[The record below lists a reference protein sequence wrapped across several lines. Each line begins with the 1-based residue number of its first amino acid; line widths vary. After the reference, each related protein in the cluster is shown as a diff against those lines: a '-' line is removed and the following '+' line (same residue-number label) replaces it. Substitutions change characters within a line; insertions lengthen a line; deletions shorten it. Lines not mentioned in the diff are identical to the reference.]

1 MKNNFAVENC
11 YLGIELGSTRI
22 KACLIG
28 EDYAPVVTGG
38 ASWENQYKNGYFTYA
53 LEEIH
58 KGIQACYAEFKANV
72 TAMTGKAPTTFA
84 AMGIS
89 GMMHGY
95 LAFDKEGNL
104 LTPFRTWRNTTTESA
119 ATALTE
125 LFGFNVPLRWS
136 ISHLYQAIL
145 NGEAHTP
152 RIAHITTLA
161 GYIHYLLTGR
171 WELGVCEASGMFP
184 VNAEG
189 NGYHK
194 EMLEKFNAL
203 IADKGYSWRLED
215 ILPAIK
221 PCSDNTAVLTEA
233 GARFLDPEGDL
244 KPGILLCP
252 PEGDAGTGMVAT
264 NAVRP
269 KTGNVSAGTSVF
281 SMLVLDAPLKG
292 VYPEIDVVSTPS
304 GHPVAMVHGN
314 NGCSELDLWV
324 KIFGEFAELMGKPAD
339 LSELYTKLYT
349 HAMTG
354 SADAD
359 GIVAYNH
366 LAAEPVAKVEG
377 GCPMYLRT
385 KDSKL
390 TLASFFRSQL
400 YATVTA
406 IRLGTDILT
415 RQEQVIVSRL
425 NAHGGLFKVKG
436 VAAQCLADALN
447 CDVTVTESAA
457 EGGAW
462 GMALLA
468 AYAAQAST
476 ETLDDWLDT
485 AVFSSVK
492 GETCHPTADGVS
504 GFNTYLTD
512 YVKGLAAQ
520 RAIFEI

>member
-1 MKNNFAVENC
+1 MKSSFATEKC

-22 KACLIG
+22 KACLID
-28 EDYAPVVTGG
+28 ETYDPVAVGG
-38 ASWENQYKNGYFTYA
+38 VCWENQYKNGYFTYDMA
-53 LEEIH
+53 DIH
-58 KGIQACYAEFKANV
+58 HGIQACYADFKEKIKAE
-72 TAMTGKAPTTFA
+72 TGNAPTTFA
-84 AMGIS
+84 GMGIS

-95 LAFDKEGNL
+95 LAFDAQDNL
-104 LTPFRTWRNTTTESA
+104 LTPFRTWRNTTTEPA

-125 LFGFNVPLRWS
+125 LFGFNIPLRWS
-136 ISHLYQAIL
+136 IAHLYQAIL
-145 NGEAHTP
+145 NGEEHTS

-161 GYIHYLLTGR
+161 GYIHYRLTGR
-171 WELGVCEASGMFP
+171 WEVGVCEASGMFP
-184 VNAEG
+184 LDKDG
-189 NGYHK
+189 SSYHK
-194 EMLEKFNAL
+194 EMMEKFNAL
-203 IADKGYSWRLED
+203 IADRGYAWRLED
-215 ILPAIK
+215 VLPAVR
-221 PCSDNTAVLTEA
+221 PCFDKSTVLTED
-233 GARFLDPEGDL
+233 GARFLDPDGDL
-244 KPGILLCP
+244 KPGIVLCP

-281 SMLVLDAPLKG
+281 SMLVLETPLKG

-324 KIFGEFAELMGKPAD
+324 NIFGEFAELMKNPVD
-339 LSELYTKLYT
+339 ISELYSKLYT
-349 HAMTG
+349 YAMTA

-359 GIVAYNH
+359 GVVAYNH
-366 LAAEPVAKVEG
+366 LAAEPVARVEG

-400 YATVTA
+400 YATITA
-406 IRLGTDILT
+406 IRLGTDILVQ
-415 RQEQVIVSRL
+415 QEQVSVTRL

-468 AYAAQAST
+468 AYGVLSNSA
-476 ETLDDWLDT
+476 TLEDWLDI
-485 AVFSSVK
+485 AVFSAVE
-492 GETCHPTADGVS
+492 GETCHPIARGVS
-504 GFNTYLTD
+504 GFNTYLSR
-512 YVKGLAAQ
+512 YKKGLESQ
-520 RAIFEI
+520 RAWIE